1 MNPDTSNLDIV
12 HTKDGRVQIPE
23 GHEAIRIRVDGKH
36 FDLALPKN
44 SIGGILEKLGEELG
58 AKLVDTEGLD
68 LTAFYNEE
76 LNRKKE
82 VVSIGPPSLAELIA
96 KVGDLGEKTP
106 VPHLFKHEYIDRPML
121 DLGPRPFPSRNPR
134 SGAGIALQ
142 RQNHDKEFLKRR
154 AKNKAAKKARR
165 KNRKR

>member
-36 FDLALPKN
+36 YDLALPKD
-44 SIGGILEKLGEELG
+44 SLGAILEKLGEELG

-82 VVSIGPPSLAELIA
+82 VVSIGPPSIAELIA

-121 DLGPRPFPSRNPR
+121 DMGPRPFPSRSPSEAR
-134 SGAGIALQ
+134 LAL
-142 RQNHDKEFLKRR
+142 RGQNHEKEFLKRR

-165 KNRKR
+165 KNRK